1 MDSANA
7 IQEKGINDGCSVS
20 RDGIERCTKNVV
32 RGKRVK
38 RERIL
43 ILGAAGRDFHNFNV
57 FFRNRHQFDVV
68 GFTAAQIPDI
78 ANRLYP
84 SELCGDLYP
93 DGLPIWPEDALED
106 IILKYSVDRCILSYS
121 DLSSQAVMDLA
132 SRVLAVGADFGFLG
146 GWHTMLKS
154 KKCVIAVCAVRT
166 GAGKSQAARYI
177 ANHVRSKGLKAAIV
191 RHPMPYGNLAD
202 EAVQRFSSLQDL
214 DAANLTIEEREEYEG
229 HISRGF
235 VVYAGIDYE
244 RILRLAESE
253 SDLIIWDGGNN
264 DTPFIKPDLWI
275 VIADALRPGHEV
287 SYYPGETNF
296 RAADIIVI
304 NKSNSALKEDIES
317 IQINAARYNP
327 KASVVVAGSDVT
339 VESPEVIRSKSVLV
353 IEDGP
358 TITHGEMAYG
368 AGFVAAKKHRAQ
380 EIIDPRPFAVGSLKE
395 LFLKFGHI
403 GNVLPAMGYYP
414 EQIKELEKTINDA
427 KCDSVVIAT
436 PVNLSR
442 LVKINKPS
450 TAVFYELVDMKS
462 PFLKDKI
469 DEFLIDLSSLPGGV
483 RGGSAKEAAA
493 HRGQEA

>member
-1 MDSANA
+1 
-7 IQEKGINDGCSVS
+7 VS
-20 RDGIERCTKNVV
+20 
-32 RGKRVK
+32 

-57 FFRNRHQFDVV
+57 FFRDEPRFDVV

-78 ANRLYP
+78 ANRIYP
-84 SELCGDLYP
+84 PELCGKLYP
-93 DGLPIWPEDALED
+93 DGLPIWSED
-106 IILKYSVDRCILSYS
+106 ILEEIILEHKVDRCILSYS

-132 SRVLAVGADFGFLG
+132 SRVLAIGADFGLLG
-146 GWHTMLKS
+146 GWHTMIKS
-154 KKCVIAVCAVRT
+154 RKCVIAVCAVRT

-177 ANHVRSKGLKAAIV
+177 ANHIRSKGLKAAIV

-202 EAVQRFSSLQDL
+202 EAVQRFSSLEDL
-214 DAANLTIEEREEYEG
+214 DASNLTIEEREEYES
-229 HISRGF
+229 HINRGF

-244 RILRLAESE
+244 RVLSLSESE
-253 SDLIIWDGGNN
+253 SDIIIWDGGNN

-275 VIADALRPGHEV
+275 VIADALRPGHEL

-317 IQINAARYNP
+317 IQLNSAKYNP
-327 KASVVVAGSDVT
+327 KASVVVAGSEVT
-339 VESPEVIRSKSVLV
+339 VEKPDVIRSKSVLV

-368 AGFVAAKKHRAQ
+368 AGFVAAKKHRALD
-380 EIIDPRPFAVGSLKE
+380 IIDPRPFAVGSLKE

-414 EQIKELEKTINDA
+414 EQIKELEMTINNA
-427 KCDSVVIAT
+427 LCDSVVIAT

-442 LVKINKPS
+442 LMKINKPS
-450 TAVFYELVDMKS
+450 TAVFYELVDMNR

-469 DEFLIDLSSLPGGV
+469 DEFLFHLSSLPGGGQ
-483 RGGSAKEAAA
+483 RRSAKDAAA
-493 HRGQEA
+493 HGWQEARCHRH